1 MKENHVVVIGSLN
14 YDVFLRVGAMPK
26 VGETC
31 PAEGMAV
38 SGGGKGANQA
48 VQCAKLGLRTYMA
61 GAVGNDAMGDFLLSG
76 LREYGV
82 DTSCIRRSDA
92 GSGFSPVHVMPG
104 GKVFG
109 TIYHGANFDI
119 SPADVDHLMPFVQD
133 AFALMLQLEIPPETV
148 CYAIRRAHAAG
159 TPVILNAAP
168 ACPLPEDV
176 LGLCHTFMANE
187 VEASFYTG
195 TVIETPQQAM
205 DAIRPFC
212 ARHGIRAIFT
222 LGAQGAAACDGGQ
235 ARLIPPVPAQ
245 AVESTGAGDSF
256 AGGVVKALH
265 AGRDFFSA
273 ASFAAACGAV
283 TVSKVGCQNSMPF
296 LSEMVIILEKL

>member
-1 MKENHVVVIGSLN
+1 
-14 YDVFLRVGAMPK
+14 
-26 VGETC
+26 
-31 PAEGMAV
+31 
-38 SGGGKGANQA
+38 
-48 VQCAKLGLRTYMA
+48 
-61 GAVGNDAMGDFLLSG
+61 
-76 LREYGV
+76 
-82 DTSCIRRSDA
+82 
-92 GSGFSPVHVMPG
+92 MPG

-119 SPADVDHLMPFVQD
+119 SPADVDHLMPLVQD

-235 ARLIPPVPAQ
+235 ARLIPPGSGHRPWKAPAR
-245 AVESTGAGDSF
+245 VTPLPGALSRRFMPEGISF
-256 AGGVVKALH
+256 RQRPSPRPAG
-265 AGRDFFSA
+265 
-273 ASFAAACGAV
+273 
-283 TVSKVGCQNSMPF
+283 P
-296 LSEMVIILEKL
+296 

>member
-31 PAEGMAV
+31 PAESMTV

-48 VQCAKLGLRTYMA
+48 VQCAKLGLKTFMA

-76 LREYGV
+76 LQKYGV
-82 DTSCIRRSDA
+82 DTSYIRRSAA

-119 SPADVDHLMPFVQD
+119 APADVDCLLPLVES
-133 AFALMLQLEIPPETV
+133 AFALMLQLEIPLETV
-148 CYAIRRAHAAG
+148 YYAVRRAHAVR

-187 VEASFYTG
+187 VEASYYTG
-195 TVIETPQQAM
+195 TTIETPQQAL
-205 DAIRPFC
+205 DVIRPFC

-222 LGAQGAAACDGGQ
+222 LGAQGAVACDGHQ
-235 ARLIPPVPAQ
+235 ACLIPPAPAQ

-256 AGGVVKALH
+256 AGGYVKALH

-283 TVSKVGCQNSMPF
+283 TVSKVGCQNAMPS
-296 LSEMVIILEKL
+296 LSEMATILEKF